1 MVYFIRTML
10 LLVSLLYL
18 PFSQATT
25 LMAATEF
32 ELVLS
37 DDSLIRVR
45 AAGTS
50 QSPVARYL

>member
-1 MVYFIRTML
+1 MVYFVRTML